1 MANIP
6 LHFSASVQDGFN
18 VRTTTD
24 AYLDLPDTTTLA
36 QLIAAEGS
44 WLTDVDAIIDGAI
57 INNQILMRPAAP
69 SGLKAATGATWSA
82 SRNGYQGLFRWDVTG
97 TQARWSSVLP
107 SISNSV
113 LSGSKINLANTAVS
127 AYVALVATSGNHYTN
142 PQNLQIL
149 DLNATAVVQR
159 TKRKQ
164 QNSKTSEA
172 G

>member
-6 LHFSASVQDGFN
+6 LHFSASVIDGFN

-36 QLIAAEGS
+36 QLISAEGS
-44 WLTDVDAIIDGAI
+44 WLSAIDLVIDGAI
-57 INNQILMRPAAP
+57 INNQILLRPTAP
-69 SGLKAATGATWSA
+69 TGLKAPTGSTWSA

-97 TQARWSSVLP
+97 TQARYSSALP

-113 LSGSKINLANTAVS
+113 LSAGKINLANASVS
-127 AYVALVATSGNHYTN
+127 AYVALITTSGNHYTN
-142 PQNLQIL
+142 PENQQIL